1 MKGAVA
7 KKNVPC
13 GVERE
18 FMSIIR
24 PKIGPT
30 DATKNSKGAM
40 IRGFTK
46 ETLNRSIK
54 IYDFAR
60 KKVYEVSCSKKRL
73 VPKFLMA

>member
-7 KKNVPC
+7 KKDAPS
-13 GVERE
+13 GAKRE

-24 PKIGPT
+24 PKIGPKG
-30 DATKNSKGAM
+30 ATKNSKGAI

-73 VPKFLMA
+73 IPKF